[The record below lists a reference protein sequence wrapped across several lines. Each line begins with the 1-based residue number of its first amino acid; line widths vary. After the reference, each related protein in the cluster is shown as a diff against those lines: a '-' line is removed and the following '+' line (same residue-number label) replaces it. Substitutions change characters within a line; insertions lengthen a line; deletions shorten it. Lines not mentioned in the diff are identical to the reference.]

1 MFVLKLFVKILLL
14 PVFIAVGFIRTWV
27 DVLSKIGCVI
37 LGLFYLVMLAIIV
50 LYACKHMWGCVAIS
64 VGMSFAGFLIS
75 FATVA
80 VGTMLEG
87 IEAKLGDIIAS

>member
-1 MFVLKLFVKILLL
+1 MFVLRLLLKILLF
-14 PVFIAVGFIRTWV
+14 PAYIGVCFIRTWV

-50 LYACKHMWGCVAIS
+50 MYACKHMWGCVVIS
-64 VGMSFAGFLIS
+64 IAMSFAGFMLS

-87 IEAKLGDIIAS
+87 IGNKLGDILAS